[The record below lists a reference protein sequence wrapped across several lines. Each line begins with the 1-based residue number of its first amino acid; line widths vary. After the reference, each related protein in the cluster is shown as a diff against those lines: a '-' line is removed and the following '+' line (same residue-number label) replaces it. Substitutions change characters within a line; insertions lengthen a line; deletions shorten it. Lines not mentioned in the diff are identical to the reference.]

1 MFSFLMPS
9 SLSVVH
15 LRKWHQSA
23 LLPRSC
29 LPQKPIIKAISEK
42 LLLLGASGR
51 LAPESK
57 HIIAAAT

>member
-1 MFSFLMPS
+1 MFSLLMPS
-9 SLSVVH
+9 CLFVVH
-15 LRKWHQSA
+15 LHKWHQSTR
-23 LLPRSC
+23 LPRSF

-42 LLLLGASGR
+42 LLFLGTSGR